1 MEFQYFGANCVKMV
15 TKDASIVVDDEL
27 QALGLKSITK
37 DGDITIATRFDMP
50 VAESGQLSIKQPGE
64 YEVSKVAIQGIPVR
78 SHMDE
83 EGKQSATIFKL
94 TTTELRVAVVGH
106 IHPDLDEEQLEAI
119 GIVDVLIVP
128 VGGNGYTLDAIGA
141 LKVIKKI
148 EPKIVI
154 PVHYNDPKIKYE
166 VPQVELEDALKNMAM
181 EPTETTDKLKL
192 KASDLPEN
200 TQLIV
205 LNRQ

>member
-1 MEFQYFGANCVKMV
+1 MEFQYFGGNCVKMV
-15 TKDASIVVDDEL
+15 TKDASIVVDDVLES
-27 QALGLKSITK
+27 LGLKSVTK

-50 VAESGQLSIKQPGE
+50 VAESSQLSIKQPGE
-64 YEVSKVAIQGIPVR
+64 YEASKVAIQGIPVR
-78 SHMDE
+78 AHMDE
-83 EGKQSATIFKL
+83 DGKQSATVFKL
-94 TTTELRVAVVGH
+94 TSTELRVAVVGH
-106 IHPDLDEEQLEAI
+106 IHPDLDEEQLESI

-154 PVHYNDPKIKYE
+154 PVHYNDPKLSYE
-166 VPQVELEDALKNMAM
+166 VPQAELEDVLKNMAM
-181 EPTETTDKLKL
+181 EPAETTDKLKL

-200 TQLIV
+200 TQLII